1 MHTGVGATSG
11 NGMDRSMGIEI
22 CDGLFQYSLH
32 AGALPLP
39 LPSTK
44 KRPRILEADGDPLGR
59 IGFRSR
65 SEVVNRALV
74 PKVSD
79 QFDNG
84 HLGIVATAT
93 HRAGDPGVT
102 TLAVAVAIGGF
113 LKQSVHE
120 LLVVHVAENTSA

>member
-1 MHTGVGATSG
+1 MHTSVGATSG
-11 NGMDRSMGIEI
+11 DGMDRSMGIEI
-22 CDGLFQYSLH
+22 CDGLFQYSLD

-74 PKVSD
+74 RRS
-79 QFDNG
+79 QTNS
-84 HLGIVATAT
+84 IM
-93 HRAGDPGVT
+93 
-102 TLAVAVAIGGF
+102 AI
-113 LKQSVHE
+113 
-120 LLVVHVAENTSA
+120 SALSPRRRTVRVIRV